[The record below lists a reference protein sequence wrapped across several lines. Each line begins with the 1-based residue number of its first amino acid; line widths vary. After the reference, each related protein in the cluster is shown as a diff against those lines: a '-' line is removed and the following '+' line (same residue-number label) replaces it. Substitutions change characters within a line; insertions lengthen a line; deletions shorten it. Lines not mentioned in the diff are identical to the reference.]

1 MQYIEAIF
9 EPNISTPSVCPLCS
23 LHLPPIPRQKTQ
35 NTEEA
40 VRKCPDITDR
50 LRLLEQEVARNKEE
64 SGKSQAE
71 VERLMAALRDAE
83 MDKSCKEKK
92 IADLER

>member
-1 MQYIEAIF
+1 MLNWQLC
-9 EPNISTPSVCPLCS
+9 ISLYLMYPLQLCVLS
-23 LHLPPIPRQKTQ
+23 PYPKIQS
-35 NTEEA
+35 TEEA

-50 LRLLEQEVARNKEE
+50 LRLLEQEVARNREE